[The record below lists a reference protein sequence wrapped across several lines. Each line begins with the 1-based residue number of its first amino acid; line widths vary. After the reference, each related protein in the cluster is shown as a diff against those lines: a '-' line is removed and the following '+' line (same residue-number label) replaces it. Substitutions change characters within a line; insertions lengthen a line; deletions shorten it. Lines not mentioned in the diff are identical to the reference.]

1 MAQIKK
7 CYLRFFEIY
16 SNLANLL
23 SQISIILG
31 YALLIIVTI
40 VVLIG
45 VFYRYILN
53 DPLSWTEE
61 TARYILIWTTLL
73 ATSVTIK
80 ERKTIRLITII
91 KRVPEKNALILEMIF
106 YIFIIFIIGVIA
118 KYSLIM
124 VLTRSINILSP
135 AMQINM
141 FWPQSS
147 LPIGF
152 GLILFQ
158 SLYIFFEDIKIIAT
172 GESFKEKIGV

>member
-1 MAQIKK
+1 MTQTKK
-7 CYLRFFEIY
+7 YYLRFFEIY

-23 SQISIILG
+23 SQISIVLG
-31 YALLIIVTI
+31 YTLLIIVTI

-53 DPLSWTEE
+53 DPLKWTEE

-91 KRVPEKNALILEMIF
+91 KRVSEKTALILEMIF
-106 YIFIIFIIGVIA
+106 YIFIIFVIGVIA

-141 FWPQSS
+141 FWSQSS

-158 SLYIFFEDIKIIAT
+158 SLYIFFEDIKIMAK
-172 GESFKEKIGV
+172 GESFKEKIGI

>member
-1 MAQIKK
+1 VTQIKK
-7 CYLRFFEIY
+7 NYLRFFEIY

-23 SQISIILG
+23 SRISIILG

-53 DPLSWTEE
+53 DSLSWTEE

-106 YIFIIFIIGVIA
+106 YIFIIFVIGVIA

-141 FWPQSS
+141 FWSQSS

-158 SLYIFFEDIKIIAT
+158 TSQTFLKYSRSGK
-172 GESFKEKIGV
+172 